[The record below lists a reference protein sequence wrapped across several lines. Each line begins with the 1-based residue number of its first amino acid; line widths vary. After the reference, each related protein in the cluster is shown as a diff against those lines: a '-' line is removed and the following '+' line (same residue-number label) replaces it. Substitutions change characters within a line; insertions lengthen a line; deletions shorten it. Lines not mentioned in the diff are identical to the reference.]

1 MNLVFFVEDRST
13 KTMLEGLLPRLL
25 PSSVS
30 FTAIAF
36 EGKSD
41 MEKQMP
47 IKLRGWRNPN
57 TRFVAVR
64 DQDSGDCIVIKNR
77 LRQICNAAGKPE
89 TLVRIA
95 CHELESWY
103 LGDLTAVALAFQ
115 QPTLGTKQASEK
127 FRNPDRLNNAKDELI
142 RLTQSK
148 YQEIAGSRAIAPH
161 LRLDGANQSHS
172 FGVFLNGVR
181 GIAGLL

>member
-64 DQDSGDCIVIKNR
+64 
-77 LRQICNAAGKPE
+77 
-89 TLVRIA
+89 
-95 CHELESWY
+95 
-103 LGDLTAVALAFQ
+103 
-115 QPTLGTKQASEK
+115 
-127 FRNPDRLNNAKDELI
+127 
-142 RLTQSK
+142 
-148 YQEIAGSRAIAPH
+148 
-161 LRLDGANQSHS
+161 
-172 FGVFLNGVR
+172 